1 MGLWARPRAGPAT
14 RLARP
19 GRMGQAWSQ
28 ALDVE
33 EVIERAN
40 AQQLAGPGQGQLQH
54 MSSPLARLFAKRGKG
69 NTEEGVEKREERD
82 RKSSSEGKGM
92 EGTVRKRRQEN
103 HGKAAGS
110 SQTGFLPKSTQQRYL
125 I

>member
-1 MGLWARPRAGPAT
+1 MLLKQVNEEQRQDHRWGNGRGQGQGQQWQNSFL

-19 GRMGQAWSQ
+19 GKKSQ
-28 ALDVE
+28 GLQVE
-33 EVIERAN
+33 EVRERAN
-40 AQQLAGPGQGQLQH
+40 AQQFAGPGQGQLQH

-82 RKSSSEGKGM
+82 RKSSSEGK
-92 EGTVRKRRQEN
+92 E
-103 HGKAAGS
+103 
-110 SQTGFLPKSTQQRYL
+110 